1 MHRASET
8 AAISVNG
15 QSESKR
21 MARVHFGV
29 AGSCTFLAVSRP
41 AARGT
46 WLFRSMFSE
55 SGAVSCDV
63 WLWVRDVPPRVPKFF
78 DSCPVPCPV
87 RMRIQEQ
94 NRTQTMT

>member
-29 AGSCTFLAVSRP
+29 AGSCTFLAVSCCSWHL
-41 AARGT
+41 AVYSG
-46 WLFRSMFSE
+46 RSMFTE

-63 WLWVRDVPPRVPKFF
+63 WLWVRPA
-78 DSCPVPCPV
+78 
-87 RMRIQEQ
+87 
-94 NRTQTMT
+94 